1 MMKRTFSLLSVMTDL
16 RYDDTMRASVN
27 VLEIDRSRFEI
38 ENRDLREHRDANR
51 DRDRSRRTVR
61 NCTEAS
67 A

>member
-27 VLEIDRSRFEI
+27 VLEIDRSRFEM
-38 ENRDLREHRDANR
+38 NRDLREHRDANR